1 MEESLLR
8 SWVRELLREASPV
21 SPTQLP
27 ENNSEMLTRAIC
39 GRTRG
44 ELLGMFTPDGASLR
58 TSQLCLLQMDSA
70 GNHMQQEW
78 LDSLDHWGTVSGM
91 ELRVQRMQEHPT
103 SDVDYGFW
111 PTPRASDDKATAVKN
126 VELNNG
132 SFSRKNLQGERW
144 GVRLTD
150 AVESGLW
157 PTPRHSEGY
166 QGDGAA
172 RGFVEAG
179 YTAPK
184 YRYNKDGERV
194 ANRTGGTFDTTLTT
208 VVVALEMWPTP
219 TTKDG
224 KRGDDFEDFKRRQ
237 KEKADQGIALHFPL
251 NLAVQKWPTPRSSVR
266 GDAPAERV
274 RKSPDL
280 AAVVNIEEERL
291 ADTPQIWPTPTT
303 SEGTKH
309 GSRPNF
315 AQRSLSNHPAIVGEP
330 TREKMHQSQ
339 AGDGLST
346 TPDDQTPKAHP
357 LLNADWV
364 EYLMGVPIGWT
375 SLEPLP
381 EAAFQEWVTRMQD
394 GTWWGPDEMGLPR
407 VVPSTKNRVS
417 RLKALGNGIVART
430 IPVFL
435 ERAATA

>member
-1 MEESLLR
+1 
-8 SWVRELLREASPV
+8 
-21 SPTQLP
+21 
-27 ENNSEMLTRAIC
+27 
-39 GRTRG
+39 
-44 ELLGMFTPDGASLR
+44 
-58 TSQLCLLQMDSA
+58 
-70 GNHMQQEW
+70 
-78 LDSLDHWGTVSGM
+78 
-91 ELRVQRMQEHPT
+91 MQERPT

-132 SFSRKNLQGERW
+132 SFSRRNLQGERW

-219 TTKDG
+219 
-224 KRGDDFEDFKRRQ
+224 
-237 KEKADQGIALHFPL
+237 
-251 NLAVQKWPTPRSSVR
+251 RSSVR

-280 AAVVNIEEERL
+280 AAVVNMEEERL
-291 ADTPQIWPTPTT
+291 AATPQMWPTPTT

-315 AQRSLSNHPAIVGEP
+315 AQRSLSNHPSIVGEP

-346 TPDDQTPKAHP
+346 TPDDQTPKVHP

-381 EAAFQEWVTRMQD
+381 EAAFQEWATRMQD

-407 VVPSTKNRVS
+407 VGPSTKNRVS

>member
-1 MEESLLR
+1 
-8 SWVRELLREASPV
+8 
-21 SPTQLP
+21 
-27 ENNSEMLTRAIC
+27 
-39 GRTRG
+39 
-44 ELLGMFTPDGASLR
+44 
-58 TSQLCLLQMDSA
+58 
-70 GNHMQQEW
+70 
-78 LDSLDHWGTVSGM
+78 
-91 ELRVQRMQEHPT
+91 MQEHPT

-150 AVESGLW
+150 AVESGLWPTPTANERPQRDLDKRIKDKRQIGVSEAVRLW

-219 TTKDG
+219 T
-224 KRGDDFEDFKRRQ
+224 
-237 KEKADQGIALHFPL
+237 
-251 NLAVQKWPTPRSSVR
+251 SSVR
-266 GDAPAERV
+266 GDCPAERV
-274 RKSPDL
+274 RKSLDL
-280 AAVVNIEEERL
+280 AALVNMEEERL

-346 TPDDQTPKAHP
+346 TPDDQTPKVHP

-381 EAAFQEWVTRMQD
+381 EAAFQEWATRMQD

-407 VVPSTKNRVS
+407 VAPSTKNRVS